1 MIKILIVD
9 DHPFVR
15 RGVKQTIQEDSG
27 LEVAAEA
34 ENGEAALKL
43 IEETSFDAVVLDLS
57 LPGISGLEVLERIR
71 EKHPALPVLILTMH
85 SEEEYAMRVLKTG
98 ASGFLNK
105 EAVPATLV
113 EAIRKIVSGGR
124 FITPSLAEKLLFPAQ
139 TPNRPHETLSNR
151 ELQILK
157 MISIGKAPKE
167 IAAELDI
174 SVKTVSSYRIRIME
188 KMGLKNN
195 ADLVKYCIEQKL
207 L

>member
-1 MIKILIVD
+1 MIKVLIVD

-15 RGVKQTIQEDSG
+15 RGVKQTIEEDSG
-27 LEVAAEA
+27 LMVAAEA
-34 ENGEAALKL
+34 ENGETALKL
-43 IEETSFDAVVLDLS
+43 IEEKQFDVVVLDLS

-113 EAIRKIVSGGR
+113 EAIKKIAGGKR
-124 FITPSLAEKLLFPAQ
+124 FITPSLAEKLLFP
-139 TPNRPHETLSNR
+139 TETGKKLHESLSNR
-151 ELQILK
+151 ELQIMK

-174 SVKTVSSYRIRIME
+174 SVKTVSSYRVRIME
-188 KMGLKNN
+188 KMGLKCN
-195 ADLVKYCIEQKL
+195 ADLIKYCIEQKL